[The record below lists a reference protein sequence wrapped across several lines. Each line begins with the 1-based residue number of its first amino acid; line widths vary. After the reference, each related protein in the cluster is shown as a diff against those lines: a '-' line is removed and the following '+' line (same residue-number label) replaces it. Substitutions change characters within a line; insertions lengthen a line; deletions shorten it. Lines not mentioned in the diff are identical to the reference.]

1 MGAYS
6 NFCSFWQNLTGK
18 ILNLAIFRQDKF
30 LKSPKLHIF
39 LVRFCQK
46 VPIIFQDLY
55 GGRLFKMGA
64 YSSAFYRN
72 IKLFQSVAF
81 LKQTY
86 GVLKH
91 SVFKTNTL
99 SVYVQNQIN
108 WPVQT
113 GHNQLVKLKKKL
125 TVQTNSFYYQIEK

>member
-1 MGAYS
+1 MIHLTKGYCMGAYS

-30 LKSPKLHIF
+30 LKSPKLNIF

-72 IKLFQSVAF
+72 YKAISISGVFETNLWRFENIVFLKPTHLVFMFRIKLIGLF
-81 LKQTY
+81 KQ
-86 GVLKH
+86 VII
-91 SVFKTNTL
+91 S
-99 SVYVQNQIN
+99 
-108 WPVQT
+108 
-113 GHNQLVKLKKKL
+113 
-125 TVQTNSFYYQIEK
+125 